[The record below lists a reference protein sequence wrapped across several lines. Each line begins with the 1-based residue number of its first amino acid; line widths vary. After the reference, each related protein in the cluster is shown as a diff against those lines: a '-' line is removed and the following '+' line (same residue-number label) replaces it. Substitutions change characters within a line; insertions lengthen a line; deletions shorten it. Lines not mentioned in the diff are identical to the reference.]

1 MNTPTNPILN
11 AFDRLS
17 YVLIRFMRFLGLLCI
32 AFAVVAYMTDSYAPM
47 WSALKASLYMLIP
60 VYGPPLLARLLS
72 R

>member
-1 MNTPTNPILN
+1 MNNPTNPILN

-32 AFAVVAYMTDSYAPM
+32 VFAVVAYMADAYAPM

-60 VYGPPLLARLLS
+60 VYGPGLMVKLFHR
-72 R
+72 